1 MLVTEALTKTY
12 QIGEVKVHAL
22 NNVDLEIKK
31 GEFVA
36 IMGPSGSGKSTLLH
50 LLGGLDKPTSGR
62 VLIDGQ
68 DMTEM
73 TEDQLAE
80 IRSEKI
86 GFVFQLHN
94 LLPTLT
100 AIENVELPMIFSESG
115 VKIDRKKK
123 ATELLKTVGLGDRLN
138 HTPLQLSGGQQQMV
152 AIARALANT
161 PSILF
166 TDEPTGELDTKSGN
180 EILNL
185 LKNLNKEENITLILV
200 THDPDV
206 AQHADRI
213 IYMRDGKIFNREV
226 RE

>member
-1 MLVTEALTKTY
+1 MLVTESLTKTY
-12 QIGEVKVHAL
+12 QMGEVKVHAL

-50 LLGGLDKPTSGR
+50 LLGGLDKPTDGR

-100 AIENVELPMIFSESG
+100 AVENVELPMIFSESG
-115 VKIDRKKK
+115 AKIDRKKK
-123 ATELLKTVGLGDRLN
+123 ATELLKALGLGDRLN

>member
-1 MLVTEALTKTY
+1 MLVTESLTKTY
-12 QIGEVKVHAL
+12 QMGEVKVHAL

-50 LLGGLDKPTSGR
+50 LLGGLDKPTDGR

-100 AIENVELPMIFSESG
+100 AVENVELPMIFSESG
-115 VKIDRKKK
+115 AKIDRKKK
-123 ATELLKTVGLGDRLN
+123 ATELLKALGLGDRLN

-213 IYMRDGKIFNREV
+213 IYMRDGKVFNREV
-226 RE
+226 IE

>member
-50 LLGGLDKPTSGR
+50 LLGGLDKPTGGR

-94 LLPTLT
+94 LLPSLT
-100 AIENVELPMIFSESG
+100 AVENVELPMIFSESG
-115 VKIDRKKK
+115 AKIDRKKK
-123 ATELLKTVGLGDRLN
+123 ATELLKTIGLGDRLN

-152 AIARALANT
+152 AIARALANA

-185 LKNLNKEENITLILV
+185 LKNLNKEKNITLILV

-226 RE
+226 DE